1 MEGFFLR
8 PGSRQAFFYYK
19 MAMAYRNI
27 LPLLAVLLLGFGV
40 GWWLGSRKEPIEV
53 VREEVRYVERPAT
66 KIDTELFPKWQS
78 VGIAD
83 KLPRL
88 QYTDTVREE
97 VRIPA
102 DTAGIV
108 ADYFKRRQYDL
119 DFSTDTTGVYKVQ
132 AVIVCNRLESA
143 SATIQPLQRE
153 VENTVVKVRKFRPFA
168 EVGVAI
174 GDKVGAS
181 LGLGGIIKEKHIVSA
196 KYMRIGNGNYYG
208 AEYGYIIGK

>member
-1 MEGFFLR
+1 MGKTFT
-8 PGSRQAFFYYK
+8 Y
-19 MAMAYRNI
+19 I
-27 LPLLAVLLLGFGV
+27 LSALATILLGFGV

-53 VREEVRYVERPAT
+53 VREKVRYVERPAT
-66 KIDTELFPKWQS
+66 KIDTELFPKWQD

-88 QYTDTVREE
+88 QYTDTVREK

-143 SATIQPLQRE
+143 SATIAPLQRE

-181 LGLGGIIKEKHIVSA
+181 LGLGGIITEKHIVSA

>member
-1 MEGFFLR
+1 
-8 PGSRQAFFYYK
+8 
-19 MAMAYRNI
+19 MAYRNI
-27 LPLLAVLLLGFGV
+27 LPPLAVLLLGFGA
-40 GWWLGSRKEPIEV
+40 GWWLGSRKEPTEV
-53 VREEVRYVERPAT
+53 VREKVRYVERPAT
-66 KIDTELFPKWQS
+66 KIDTELFPKWQD

-143 SATIQPLQRE
+143 SATIVPLQRE

-196 KYMRIGNGNYYG
+196 KYMRLGNGNYYG

>member
-1 MEGFFLR
+1 MFLLHCS
-8 PGSRQAFFYYK
+8 SRQAFFYYK

-27 LPLLAVLLLGFGV
+27 LPLLAVLLLGFVV
-40 GWWLGSRKEPIEV
+40 GWWLGSRKEPTEV
-53 VREEVRYVERPAT
+53 VREKVRYVPQPTIHIES
-66 KIDTELFPKWQS
+66 ELFPKPTK
-78 VGIAD
+78 VENIE
-83 KLPRL
+83 LPRL

-108 ADYFKRRQYDL
+108 ADYFKRRTYDL

-143 SATIQPLQRE
+143 SATIAPLQRE

-181 LGLGGIIKEKHIVSA
+181 FGLGGIIKEKHILSA

-208 AEYGYIIGK
+208 AEYGYIFGK

>member
-1 MEGFFLR
+1 MGKTFTYILSALVVGIFCGWLI
-8 PGSRQAFFYYK
+8 GSRQ
-19 MAMAYRNI
+19 
-27 LPLLAVLLLGFGV
+27 
-40 GWWLGSRKEPIEV
+40 EV
-53 VREEVRYVERPAT
+53 QIVESVRYVERPAT
-66 KIDTELFPKWQS
+66 KIDTELFPKWQD
-78 VGIAD
+78 VGITD

-132 AVIVCNRLESA
+132 AIICCNRLESA
-143 SATIQPLQRE
+143 RATIVPLQRE
-153 VENTVVKVRKFRPFA
+153 VENTVVKLRKFRPFA

-181 LGLGGIIKEKHIVSA
+181 LGLGSIIKEKHIISIKA
-196 KYMRIGNGNYYG
+196 MRIGNNNYYG
-208 AEYGYIIGK
+208 GEYGYIIGK

>member
-1 MEGFFLR
+1 
-8 PGSRQAFFYYK
+8 
-19 MAMAYRNI
+19 MAYRNI
-27 LPLLAVLLLGFGV
+27 LPLLAVLLLGFGA
-40 GWWLGSRKEPIEV
+40 GWWLGSRKEPTEV
-53 VREEVRYVERPAT
+53 VREKVRYVERPAT
-66 KIDTELFPKWQS
+66 KIDTELFPKWQD

-143 SATIQPLQRE
+143 SATIVPLQRE

-208 AEYGYIIGK
+208 AEYGYIFGK

>member
-1 MEGFFLR
+1 
-8 PGSRQAFFYYK
+8 
-19 MAMAYRNI
+19 MAYRNI

-40 GWWLGSRKEPIEV
+40 GWWLGSRKEPTEV
-53 VREEVRYVERPAT
+53 VREKVRYVERPAT
-66 KIDTELFPKWQS
+66 KIDTELFPKWQD

-108 ADYFKRRQYDL
+108 ADYFKRRIYDL

-143 SATIQPLQRE
+143 SATIVPLQRE